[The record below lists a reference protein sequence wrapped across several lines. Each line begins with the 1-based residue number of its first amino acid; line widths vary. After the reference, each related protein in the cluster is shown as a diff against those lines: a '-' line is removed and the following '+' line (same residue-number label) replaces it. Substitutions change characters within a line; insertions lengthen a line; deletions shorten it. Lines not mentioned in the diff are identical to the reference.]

1 MYYHA
6 ILNLGVFIMGFLD
19 TLKRNKP
26 ARKKDILKL
35 IDFNKDYSELIL
47 RALADPNGP
56 GKLDAMMHNA
66 YMPRHYWEIF
76 HQMYVY
82 GNAYSNDGIAQRE
95 ICIDCG
101 GHIGVFTDVALH
113 CGAIV
118 YVFEPNKYL
127 FAFLQNK
134 YRDNPNVILHN
145 QAVSNRN
152 YQTQFL
158 IDEYGELSQGNRI
171 VESVNHTQKSYEVE
185 VIDLSQYI
193 KEHILPKHNKISFLK
208 LDVEGSEFDIMES
221 LLGQDLHKHI
231 GYIACETHE
240 RFFSD
245 GEEKLAK
252 LKQSIEEKSAKNVFL
267 DWI

>member
-1 MYYHA
+1 
-6 ILNLGVFIMGFLD
+6 MGFWD
-19 TLKRNKP
+19 TFKLNTP
-26 ARKKDILKL
+26 ARKKDILRL
-35 IDFNKDYSELIL
+35 MDSNALL
-47 RALADPNGP
+47 MGALADPNGL
-56 GKLDAMMHNA
+56 GKLNAMMHNA

-158 IDEYGELSQGNRI
+158 IDECGELSQGNRI